1 MAKNYF
7 NFFYDVKK
15 TLMCMLYILH
25 KISRDVMVVVP
36 RLYQQMIWRIVMRI
50 MNSDYNYKKVIQID
64 MHFEGLSYSY
74 N

>member
-15 TLMCMLYILH
+15 TLMCMLYML
-25 KISRDVMVVVP
+25 P